1 MSKAVLK
8 IGQMTCTACAR
19 SVEKALQ
26 SIEGVSEAGVNFPA
40 EKAYVTFNAGQTDTA
55 AMVRAV
61 EGAGY
66 SAAVIESEDEDTAP
80 KSLRAT
86 LKISN
91 MTCTACARS
100 VEKALQSI
108 NGVNE
113 AAVNFPAEKAIVK
126 YEPQMVSVDV
136 LIKAVED
143 AGYGA
148 ELLEGDASPEGTVTE
163 IYNISG
169 MTCTTCAQ
177 SVEKILNDVDGV
189 ESAKVNFAN
198 NRLTLTY
205 VTGKTNL
212 DELRELV
219 EAAGYTLE
227 KAREVPAA
235 GAEEDDE
242 KEVKE
247 ARRRMILAGV
257 PTLIIATL
265 MIINMFIYRF
275 DFYLYTTV
283 VAILAFPAIFIA
295 GSKTH
300 KASINAVKHLSP
312 NMDVL
317 VSLGSVPPYLI
328 GLASFFIPVTTF
340 IEMGANIMFFHL
352 IGRYLEARA
361 KGSASQAIKKLL
373 QMGAK
378 TARVIRD
385 GEEVEIP
392 ADTLQPGDVMV
403 IRPGEKIP
411 TDGLVVKG
419 RSAVDESMATGES
432 LPVEKKEG
440 SEVIGATINK
450 QGLLHVEATKVGRD
464 TFLSQVI
471 RMVEEAQGSKVP
483 IQEFADRVTGYF
495 VPAIILLSILTFVT
509 WSIFGDSLRNWL
521 YLVEPALPWV
531 NPDVGR
537 FTLAYLASAAVLVIS
552 CPCALGL
559 ATPTAL
565 MVGSGIGAE
574 KGVLIRRGEAIQTMK
589 DVRVIAFDK
598 TGTLTKG
605 KPDVTD
611 VNVTGEL
618 SKERLLS
625 YAASVESASEH
636 PLAHAVV
643 EAIKNKGV
651 QFEEVQEFTS
661 HTGKGVSG
669 LVAGH
674 RVLVGSR
681 RLMEDHGIAA
691 GGLGRQMEQLEEQG
705 KTVVIVAV
713 DDSAA
718 GIIAVADTIK
728 EDSRAA
734 VAELKSLG
742 LETVMI
748 TGDNKRTAAAIGKLL
763 GIDHVVAEVLPDGK
777 VAEVKR
783 LQSQYGMVAM
793 VGDGINDAP
802 ALKQANVGI
811 AIGTGTD
818 IAIEAADITLIRGDL
833 AGLITGIKLSRGT
846 FKKIRQ
852 NYFWAWVYN
861 ALAIPM
867 AALGMLHPMIGMA
880 AMSMSSVNVVWNSLR
895 LRSYNMDAEFEQEL
909 PQPVSGKTAAA

>member
-1 MSKAVLK
+1 MSKATLK
-8 IGQMTCTACAR
+8 IAGMTCTACAR

-26 SIEGVSEAGVNFPA
+26 STDGVTEASVNFPAEKAYVTYNEGTTGVDALIRAVEVAGYEAKVLETEGEKPAGREAKATLKISDMTCTSCARSAEKALQDLDGVSEVSVNFPA
-40 EKAYVTFNAGQTDTA
+40 EKAYVTFDAQTLTTEDLVNA
-55 AMVRAV
+55 
-61 EGAGY
+61 
-66 SAAVIESEDEDTAP
+66 
-80 KSLRAT
+80 
-86 LKISN
+86 
-91 MTCTACARS
+91 
-100 VEKALQSI
+100 
-108 NGVNE
+108 
-113 AAVNFPAEKAIVK
+113 VK
-126 YEPQMVSVDV
+126 E
-136 LIKAVED
+136 

-148 ELLEGDASPEGTVTE
+148 EVLESDTKQDGLVTE
-163 IYNISG
+163 IYHVSG

-177 SVEKILNDVDGV
+177 SVEKILADVDGV
-189 ESAKVNFAN
+189 AEANVNFAAGK
-198 NRLTLTY
+198 LTLKY
-205 VTGKTNL
+205 SPLETNL

-219 EAAGYTLE
+219 DAAGYTME
-227 KAREVPAA
+227 RADESPA
-235 GAEEDDE
+235 GAVEEDEE

-247 ARRRMILAGV
+247 ARRRMIMAGV
-257 PTLIIATL
+257 PS
-265 MIINMFIYRF
+265 MIINVIMVYNMFAMAI
-275 DFYLYTTV
+275 DTNVYTAI
-283 VAILAFPAIFIA
+283 VAVLAIPSIFIA
-295 GSKTH
+295 GAKTH
-300 KASINAVKHLSP
+300 KASINAVRHLSP

-317 VSLGSVPPYLI
+317 VSLGSVPPFLI
-328 GLASFFIPVTTF
+328 GLTAFFFPMTTF

-361 KGSASQAIKKLL
+361 KGQASQAIKKLL

-378 TARVIRD
+378 TARVMRNGD
-385 GEEVEIP
+385 EVEIP
-392 ADTLQPGDVMV
+392 VDALQPGDVMI

-411 TDGLVVKG
+411 TDGVVVKG
-419 RSAVDESMATGES
+419 HSAIDESMATGES

-450 QGLLHVEATKVGRD
+450 QGLLHVEATKVGKD

-471 RMVEEAQGSKVP
+471 KMVEEAQGSKVP

-495 VPAIILLSILTFVT
+495 VPLIILLSITTFIV
-509 WSIFGDSLRNWL
+509 WGLFGDQLRPML
-521 YLVEPALPWV
+521 ETMQAFLPWV
-531 NPDVGR
+531 NPQLNR
-537 FTLAYLASAAVLVIS
+537 FALAYLASAAVLVIS

-589 DVRVIAFDK
+589 DVKVIAFDK

-605 KPDVTD
+605 KPAVTD
-611 VNVTGEL
+611 VGVTGDLTE
-618 SKERLLS
+618 EQLLS

-643 EAIKNKGV
+643 EAIKEKGV
-651 QFEEVQEFTS
+651 EVREEVQDFTS

-669 LVAGH
+669 TVEGH

-681 RLMEDHGIAA
+681 RLMEDHQINAGELAA
-691 GGLGRQMEQLEEQG
+691 RMEELEEQG

-713 DDSAA
+713 GDKPA
-718 GIIAVADTIK
+718 GIIAIADTIK
-728 EDSRAA
+728 DEAHAA
-734 VAELKSLG
+734 VAELKTLG
-742 LETVMI
+742 LEVAMI
-748 TGDNKRTAAAIGKLL
+748 TGDNKRTATAIGKQL
-763 GIDHVVAEVLPDGK
+763 GIDHVIAEVLPDGK

-783 LQSQYGMVAM
+783 LQEQHGTVAM

-818 IAIEAADITLIRGDL
+818 IAIEAADLTLIRGDL
-833 AGLITGIKLSRGT
+833 AGLITAIKLSRGT
-846 FKKIRQ
+846 FRKIKQ

-867 AALGMLHPMIGMA
+867 AAAGMLHPMIGMA
-880 AMSMSSVNVVWNSLR
+880 AMSMSSVNVVWNSIR
-895 LRSYNMDAEFEQEL
+895 LRGYDMDAEY
-909 PQPVSGKTAAA
+909 VKAGK

>member
-1 MSKAVLK
+1 
-8 IGQMTCTACAR
+8 
-19 SVEKALQ
+19 VEKALQ
-26 SIEGVSEAGVNFPA
+26 SVDGVSEASVNFPA
-40 EKAYVTFNAGQTDTA
+40 EKAYVSFDASKVGTDA
-55 AMVRAV
+55 FIKVV

-66 SAAVIESEDEDTAP
+66 TASILEVESEDG
-80 KSLRAT
+80 
-86 LKISN
+86 
-91 MTCTACARS
+91 
-100 VEKALQSI
+100 Q
-108 NGVNE
+108 
-113 AAVNFPAEKAIVK
+113 
-126 YEPQMVSVDV
+126 
-136 LIKAVED
+136 
-143 AGYGA
+143 
-148 ELLEGDASPEGTVTE
+148 TVTE
-163 IYNISG
+163 SYRVSG

-177 SVEKILNDVDGV
+177 SVEKILAGV
-189 ESAKVNFAN
+189 EGVVSANVNFAN
-198 NRLTLTY
+198 NRLTMTY
-205 VTGKTNL
+205 IPEKVNV

-219 EAAGYTLE
+219 DAAGYTME
-227 KAREVPAA
+227 QSPGAA
-235 GAEEDDE
+235 SEEDDE

-247 ARRRMILAGV
+247 AHRRMVFAGIF
-257 PTLIIATL
+257 TLPIVVL
-265 MIINMFIYRF
+265 MTVRMFFFMF
-275 DFYLYTTV
+275 DFYAYTAI
-283 VAILAFPAIFIA
+283 VALLAFPVIFIA

-300 KASINAVKHLSP
+300 KSSWNAIRHLSP

-317 VSLGSVPPYLI
+317 VTLGSVPPYIL
-328 GLASFFIPVTTF
+328 GLASFIVPVTNF

-361 KGSASQAIKKLL
+361 KGRASQAIKKLL

-378 TARVIRD
+378 TAHVIRD
-385 GEEVEIP
+385 GEELEIP
-392 ADTLQPGDVMV
+392 VETLQTGDVMV

-419 RSAVDESMATGES
+419 HSAVDESMATGES

-440 SEVIGATINK
+440 NEVIGATINK
-450 QGLLHVEATKVGRD
+450 HGLLHVKATKIGKD

-471 RMVEEAQGSKVP
+471 KMVEEAQGSKVP

-495 VPAIILLSILTFVT
+495 VPFIILVSILTFASWAV
-509 WSIFGDSLRNWL
+509 FGDSLRSWL
-521 YLVEPALPWV
+521 YIVAPYLPWV

-537 FTLAYLASAAVLVIS
+537 YTLAYLAAAAVLVIS

-565 MVGSGIGAE
+565 MVSSGIGAE

-589 DVRVIAFDK
+589 DVKIIAFDK

-605 KPDVTD
+605 KPAVTD
-611 VNVTGEL
+611 VTVTGNLAE
-618 SKERLLS
+618 EQLLR

-643 EAIKNKGV
+643 EAIRDKGV
-651 QFEEVQEFTS
+651 EVVDVSDFSS

-669 LVAGH
+669 SVEGH
-674 RVLVGSR
+674 SVLVGTR
-681 RLMEDHGIAA
+681 RLMEENNIASSE
-691 GGLGRQMEQLEEQG
+691 LGSRMETLEAQG

-713 DDSAA
+713 DEEIA
-718 GIIAVADTIK
+718 GLIAIADTIK
-728 EDSRAA
+728 EEARAA
-734 VAELKSLG
+734 VAELKTMG
-742 LETVMI
+742 IEAAMI
-748 TGDNKRTAAAIGKLL
+748 TGDNKRTAAAIGKAL
-763 GIDHVVAEVLPDGK
+763 GIDHIIAEVLPEGK
-777 VAEVKR
+777 VAEIKR
-783 LQSQYGMVAM
+783 LQEQYGMVAM

-833 AGLITGIKLSRGT
+833 AGLITAVKLSRGT

-861 ALAIPM
+861 AAAIPL
-867 AALGMLHPMIGMA
+867 AAAGMLHPMIGMA

-895 LRSYNMDAEFEQEL
+895 LRSYNMDADYVKEL
-909 PQPVSGKTAAA
+909 AQKSSSGVTLGA